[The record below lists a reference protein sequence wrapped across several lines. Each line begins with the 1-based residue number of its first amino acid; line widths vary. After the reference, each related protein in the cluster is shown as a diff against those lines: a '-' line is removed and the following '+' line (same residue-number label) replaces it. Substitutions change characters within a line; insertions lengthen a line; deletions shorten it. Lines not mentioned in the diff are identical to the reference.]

1 MTREEEIKEAALK
14 YAEKIDYDLW
24 LDTEHPK
31 SYAKMLVMATAEDN
45 AKWAD
50 EHPKNHWIRVEDK
63 RPEYMKDVLV
73 VFIEEDKPHIGIG
86 SCYPDEYGGIYWRID
101 GFGLFS
107 GRITHWKQLPEL
119 PKEEEAL

>member
-1 MTREEEIKEAALK
+1 MTREEEIRQFALERDSDGDFDSNNG
-14 YAEKIDYDLW
+14 YQGIIEGAQ
-24 LDTEHPK
+24 
-31 SYAKMLVMATAEDN
+31 
-45 AKWAD
+45 WAD

-63 RPEYMKDVLV
+63 RPEHLKDVLV

-107 GRITHWKQLPEL
+107 GRITHWKQFPEL